1 MKIKNWKKFQ
11 HFKDRN
17 PPWIKL
23 HREVLYQRDIN
34 MISDCSFRLLINLWL
49 LASEDETKEGILPP
63 LEDIAWRLRLDEKK
77 IIQSLQELTEW
88 VEQDDI
94 NVISERYQVG
104 PPETETEAETEVE
117 SLSVRKRT
125 RHKYSDDFED
135 FWKYASVMYH
145 KTPSGIKGQAFKEW
159 KKDRPDLELAKLA
172 WRNYYFQCKR
182 TDFPTR
188 HIARWLR
195 DRGWDTDYGET
206 KPKNTSWGN
215 ETVKISQF
223 G

>member
-34 MISDCSFRLLINLWL
+34 VISDCSFRLLINLWL

-63 LEDIAWRLRLDEKK
+63 LEDIAWRLRMDQKK
-77 IIQSLQELTEW
+77 LIQSLQELTEW

-94 NVISERYQVG
+94 NVISKRYQHG
-104 PPETETEAETEVE
+104 PPETETETEAE

-125 RHKYSDDFED
+125 RHQYSDAFDE
-135 FWKYASVMYH
+135 FWKYASMMNH
-145 KTPSGIKGQAFKEW
+145 KTPGGIKGQAFKEW
-159 KKDRPDLELAKLA
+159 KKEAPDLELAKA
-172 WRNYYFQCKR
+172 TWRKYYLQCKR
-182 TDFPTR
+182 TDTPTR
-188 HIARWLR
+188 HICRWLR
-195 DRGWDTDYGET
+195 DGGLDTDYGDQ
-206 KPKNTSWGN
+206 KPQNNTWGN

>member
-1 MKIKNWKKFQ
+1 MMKIKNWRKFQ

-34 MISDCSFRLLINLWL
+34 VISDCSFRLLINLWL

-63 LEDIAWRLRLDEKK
+63 LEDIAWRLRIDEKK
-77 IIQSLQELTEW
+77 LIQSLQELTEW

-94 NVISERYQVG
+94 EVISKRYQLGSTETEKSRV
-104 PPETETEAETEVE
+104 ETET
-117 SLSVRKRT
+117 LSVRKRT
-125 RHKYSDDFED
+125 RQPYTKDFEE
-135 FWKYASVMYH
+135 FWKYASVMFY
-145 KTPSGIKGQAFKEW
+145 KTPAGVKGEAFTEW
-159 KKDRPDLELAKLA
+159 QKDPPDGEIAKQK
-172 WRNYYFQCKR
+172 WKSYYLQCKK
-182 TDFPTR
+182 TDTNTK
-188 HIARWLR
+188 HICRWLKA
-195 DRGWDTDYGET
+195 RGWDTDYGDQ
-206 KPKNTSWGN
+206 KPQNNTWGN

>member
-49 LASEDETKEGILPP
+49 LASEDETKEGILPSI
-63 LEDIAWRLRLDEKK
+63 EDIAWRLRLDEKK
-77 IIQSLQELTEW
+77 IVQSLQELTEW

-94 NVISERYQVG
+94 NVISKRYQDG
-104 PPETETEAETEVE
+104 PPETEKSRGETE

-125 RHKYSDDFED
+125 RHEYSDAFNE
-135 FWKYASVMYH
+135 FWKYASMMNH
-145 KTPSGIKGQAFKEW
+145 KTPGGIKGQAFKEW
-159 KKDRPDLELAKLA
+159 KKDTPDLELVKLA
-172 WRNYYFQCKR
+172 WRNYYLQCKR
-182 TDFPTR
+182 TDTPTR
-188 HIARWLR
+188 HICRWLR
-195 DRGWDTDYGET
+195 DRGWDTDYGEQ
-206 KPKNTSWGN
+206 KPQPINWGN

>member
-34 MISDCSFRLLINLWL
+34 MISDRSFRLLVNLWL

-63 LEDIAWRLRLDEKK
+63 LEDIAWRLRMDEKK
-77 IIQSLQELTEW
+77 LIQSLQELTEW

-94 NVISERYQVG
+94 NVISKRYHDG
-104 PPETETEAETEVE
+104 PPETEKSRVETE

-125 RHKYSDDFED
+125 RRKTYTEDFED
-135 FWKYASVMYH
+135 FWKYASVLYH
-145 KTPSGIKGQAFKEW
+145 KTPAGVKGEAFSEW
-159 KKDRPDLELAKLA
+159 QKDPPDLEMAKLA
-172 WRNYYFQCKR
+172 WRNYYLKMKE
-182 TDFPTR
+182 TDTNTK
-188 HIARWLR
+188 HICRWLKY
-195 DRGWDTDYGET
+195 RGWDTDYGDQ
-206 KPKNTSWGN
+206 KPQKTTWGN